1 MNISPKDRERLN
13 HIWMALEAIEEYTT
27 GFTREKWQAEQMRN
41 DATLRQLEIVGEASN
56 HLSEELMDLTPE
68 IPWHSVAGFRNI
80 VVHEYFRVD
89 QFLVWNIIQYN
100 LPILKQTVSKLLN
113 KI

>member
-1 MNISPKDRERLN
+1 MVSIKDRERLR
-13 HIWMALEAIEEYTT
+13 HILSAISAIEVYTQ
-27 GFTREKWQAEQMRN
+27 GFTKDAWQSEAMRY

-56 HLSEELMDLTPE
+56 HLSAELTDHFPE

-89 QFLVWNIIQYN
+89 EYLVWNIIQYN
-100 LPILKQTVSKLLN
+100 LPLLKAKVEEILS
-113 KI
+113 

>member
-1 MNISPKDRERLN
+1 MVSPKDRERLR
-13 HIWMALEAIEEYTT
+13 HILSAILSIEEYTG
-27 GFTREKWQAEQMRN
+27 GFTKEGWQSEAMRY

-56 HLSEELMDLTPE
+56 HLSAELIDHNPE

-89 QFLVWNIIQYN
+89 EFLVWNIIQYN
-100 LPILKQTVSKLLN
+100 LPLLKAKVEKLLD
-113 KI
+113 

>member
-1 MNISPKDRERLN
+1 
-13 HIWMALEAIEEYTT
+13 MALETIDAYTA
-27 GFTREKWQAEQMRN
+27 GLSREQWQAEQMRN

-56 HLSEELMDLTPE
+56 HLSQELLDLSPE
-68 IPWHSVAGFRNI
+68 IPWHNVIGFRNI

-100 LPILKQTVSKLLN
+100 LPVLKATVARLLG
-113 KI
+113 KV

>member
-1 MNISPKDRERLN
+1 MMVSPKDRERLR
-13 HIWMALEAIEEYTT
+13 HILSAINSIESYTAGFSKEAWKSE
-27 GFTREKWQAEQMRN
+27 AMRY

-56 HLSEELMDLTPE
+56 HLSAELTDNNPE

-89 QFLVWNIIQYN
+89 EFLVWNIIQYN
-100 LPILKQTVSKLLN
+100 LPILKAKVEKLLD
-113 KI
+113 

>member
-1 MNISPKDRERLN
+1 MTATSKDKERLK
-13 HIWMALEAIEEYTT
+13 HIRLAIQAIEEYTN
-27 GFTREKWQAEQMRN
+27 GFSKETWQNEPMRY

-56 HLSEELMDLTPE
+56 HLSNELIDSNPD

-89 QFLVWNIIQYN
+89 EYLVWNIIQYN
-100 LPILKQTVSKLLN
+100 LPLLKAKVESLLGN
-113 KI
+113 

>member
-1 MNISPKDRERLN
+1 
-13 HIWMALEAIEEYTT
+13 
-27 GFTREKWQAEQMRN
+27 MRN

-56 HLSEELMDLTPE
+56 HLTQELLDLTPE
-68 IPWHSVAGFRNI
+68 IPWHSVSGFRNI

-100 LPILKQTVSKLLN
+100 LPISKQTVSKLLN

>member
-1 MNISPKDRERLN
+1 MSITLKDRERLN
-13 HIWMALEAIEEYTT
+13 HIWMALEAIDAYTT
-27 GFTREKWQAEQMRN
+27 GFTREQWQGEQMRN

-56 HLSEELMDLTPE
+56 HLSQDLMDLTPD

-100 LPILKQTVSKLLN
+100 LPLLKMTVAKLLD

>member
-1 MNISPKDRERLN
+1 
-13 HIWMALEAIEEYTT
+13 
-27 GFTREKWQAEQMRN
+27 MRY

-56 HLSEELMDLTPE
+56 HLSADLTDNHPE

-89 QFLVWNIIQYN
+89 EFLVWNIIKYN
-100 LPILKQTVSKLLN
+100 LPILKAKVEQLLG
-113 KI
+113 

>member
-1 MNISPKDRERLN
+1 MNISAKDRERLN
-13 HIWMALEAIEEYTT
+13 HIWMALEAIEKYTT
-27 GFTREKWQAEQMRN
+27 GFTREQWQAEQMRN
-41 DATLRQLEIVGEASN
+41 DATLCQLEIVGEASN
-56 HLSEELMDLTPE
+56 QLSQELLDLSPE

-100 LPILKQTVSKLLN
+100 LPVLKMTVAKLLD